1 LPLSILHGDIT
12 KVSAD
17 AIVNAANSA
26 LQQGGGVCG
35 AIFAAAGERE
45 LAAACSKIGHC
56 AVGEAV
62 ATEAFRLNAKH
73 IFHTVG
79 PLWRGGESGEEEQ
92 LRACYRNC
100 LKLAE
105 SMQLKSVAFPLI
117 SSGIFGY
124 PKEQAF
130 SVAVSEI
137 GRYLL
142 NAEINVFLVIYPKK
156 PVEAKDA
163 RFQLLNEYLRS
174 SDSMQ
179 TGSTVCCSA
188 EPRCGAAPAPAQKKA
203 VLDPLRQFSSSLIR
217 ALEQK
222 EETFSQR
229 LLRYIRER
237 NLFEPEV
244 YRRANL
250 DRRLFSKIRGNPSYQ
265 PSKSTALA
273 LAVALRLNLEET
285 EDLLRRAGYALS
297 PSSRFDLIVVYYI
310 KKGNYDIFE
319 INETLYAFD
328 EGQLGA

>member
-1 LPLSILHGDIT
+1 MPLQIIHGDIT
-12 KVSAD
+12 NVTAD

-45 LAAACSKIGHC
+45 LAAACDKIGHC

-62 ATEAFRLNAKH
+62 ATEAFRLNAKT
-73 IFHTVG
+73 ILHTVG
-79 PLWRGGESGEEEQ
+79 PVWRGGESGEEAL

-100 LKLAE
+100 LMLAE
-105 SMQLKSVAFPLI
+105 SMRFQSIAFPLI

-137 GRYLL
+137 GAFLTRH
-142 NAEINVFLVIYPKK
+142 EMQVFLVLYSEK
-156 PVEAKDA
+156 PVDA
-163 RFQLLNEYLRS
+163 SDVRYRPLNEYLR
-174 SDSMQ
+174 
-179 TGSTVCCSA
+179 TGSAANRKSETCCAA
-188 EPRCGAAPAPAQKKA
+188 EPPCAAPAPPTAAKA
-203 VLDPLRQFSSSLIR
+203 KINPIRAFSSSLIR

-222 EETFSQR
+222 QETFSQR

-237 NLFEPEV
+237 DLVESVV
-244 YRRANL
+244 YQRANL

-265 PSKSTALA
+265 PSKNTALA
-273 LAVALRLNLEET
+273 LCVALHLNLEET

-310 KKGNYDIFE
+310 KKGNYNIFE
-319 INETLYAFD
+319 INEALYAFD
-328 EGQLGA
+328 ESQLGA